1 MTTYSEPYKPI
12 FIGRPLTGGG
22 WLDYYPSPKFATP
35 SIPISLLDA
44 GLPACL
50 PVCFLRQTAG
60 SFESLQPQNLLYS
73 VALAHATVD

>member
-50 PVCFLRQTAG
+50 PACLFAFCDRRRAVLKA
-60 SFESLQPQNLLYS
+60 YS
-73 VALAHATVD
+73 HRICYIQWP